1 MECLLLVGN
10 AKTGADQNAKWV
22 PTVMAVTTPEMQ
34 AWCKRNRGHQGI
46 REEMGGVAMWENRS
60 GTMIC
65 AESSFNGEAT
75 RTPHPPRRWAFVVD
89 AAVGPLSV
97 TAQLGFR
104 RNKRN
109 LIVAGTPAQELVS
122 PS

>member
-1 MECLLLVGN
+1 
-10 AKTGADQNAKWV
+10 
-22 PTVMAVTTPEMQ
+22 
-34 AWCKRNRGHQGI
+34 
-46 REEMGGVAMWENRS
+46 MWEDRT

-65 AESSFNGEAT
+65 DEPQFNADAT
-75 RTPHPPRRWAFVVD
+75 RSPHPSRRWSVVVD

-109 LIVAGTPAQELVS
+109 LTVAGTPAQDLVHRRND
-122 PS
+122 PIWEK

>member
-1 MECLLLVGN
+1 MNVCFWPVMQEG
-10 AKTGADQNAKWV
+10 GADQNAKWV
-22 PTVMAVTTPEMQ
+22 PTVMTVTTPEMQ
-34 AWCKRNRGHQGI
+34 AWCKRYPHQGI
-46 REEMGGVAMWENRS
+46 RDESRGVMMRENRR
-60 GTMIC
+60 GTMTC
-65 AESSFNGEAT
+65 DESPFNAEAT
-75 RTPHPPRRWAFVVD
+75 RNPHPSRRWSFVVD

-109 LIVAGTPAQELVS
+109 LIVAGTPAQDLVS

>member
-1 MECLLLVGN
+1 MGANGDGSDRPGN
-10 AKTGADQNAKWV
+10 ASLVQAKS
-22 PTVMAVTTPEMQ
+22 A
-34 AWCKRNRGHQGI
+34 HQGV
-46 REEMGGVAMWENRS
+46 REDMGAVAMWENRH

-65 AESSFNGEAT
+65 DESSFNGEAT
-75 RTPHPPRRWAFVVD
+75 RTPHPPRRWSFVVD

-104 RNKRN
+104 RKKRN

>member
-1 MECLLLVGN
+1 
-10 AKTGADQNAKWV
+10 
-22 PTVMAVTTPEMQ
+22 
-34 AWCKRNRGHQGI
+34 
-46 REEMGGVAMWENRS
+46 MWEDQT

-65 AESSFNGEAT
+65 AESPFNAEAT
-75 RTPHPPRRWAFVVD
+75 RSPHQSGRWSFVVD
-89 AAVGPLSV
+89 AALGPLSV

-109 LIVAGTPAQELVS
+109 LIVAGTPAQDLVS